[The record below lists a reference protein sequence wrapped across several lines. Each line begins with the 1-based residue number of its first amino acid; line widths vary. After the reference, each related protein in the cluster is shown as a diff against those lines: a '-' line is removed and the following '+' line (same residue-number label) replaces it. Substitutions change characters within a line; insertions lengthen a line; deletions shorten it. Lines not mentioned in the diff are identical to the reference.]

1 MAKEIDLTPTQYEEL
16 KVLMGALQNPISQ
29 AGTTSAEI
37 KINGTKVEYS
47 GAEVKFTL
55 SSAS

>member
-1 MAKEIDLTPTQYEEL
+1 MAKTVSLTPIQYEEL
-16 KVLMGALQNPISQ
+16 KVLMIALQNPISQ
-29 AGTTSAEI
+29 ASTTSAEI

-47 GAEVKFTL
+47 EAEVKFTL